1 MTATPR
7 IPDRDLPRFC
17 QDLRDHAGR
26 QDVGPSTYRKLLR
39 AADALEWE
47 YDNRHP
53 YTPAW
58 KVREREREMNRKRN
72 R

>member
-1 MTATPR
+1 MTATPPIR
-7 IPDRDLPRFC
+7 DADLPRFC

-26 QDVGPSTYRKLLR
+26 TSVGPSTYRKLLR

>member
-1 MTATPR
+1 MTTPPPL
-7 IPDRDLPRFC
+7 PDHAIPRFC

-26 QDVGPSTYRKLLR
+26 TSVGPSTYRMLLR
-39 AADALEWE
+39 AADALERE

-58 KVREREREMNRKRN
+58 KVREREMNRKRFL